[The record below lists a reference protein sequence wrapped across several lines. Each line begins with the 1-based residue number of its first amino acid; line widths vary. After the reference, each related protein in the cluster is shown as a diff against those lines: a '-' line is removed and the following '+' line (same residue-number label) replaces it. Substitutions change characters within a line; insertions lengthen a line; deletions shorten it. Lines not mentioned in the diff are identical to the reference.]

1 MNQEPRI
8 EDRAAQ
14 HYAGIPK
21 TVTMASISEAVD
33 EALPELFGW
42 LAQNALQPSGPP
54 IIRYLVINMAANL
67 QIELGVPVAAPVAAS
82 GRIRPGILPAG
93 RYGVVRHVGPYDE
106 LAASN
111 AALLAWA
118 GTHGVEFDAE
128 ETAEGSVWRSRVE
141 HYLTDPSAEPDPAK
155 WEVDV
160 AYLTREA

>member
-1 MNQEPRI
+1 MNREPRI
-8 EDRAAQ
+8 QDRAAQ

-21 TVTMASISEAVD
+21 TVTMTSLSEAVD
-33 EALPELFGW
+33 EAFPELFRW
-42 LAQNALQPSGPP
+42 LAQNGLQASAPP
-54 IIRYLVINMAANL
+54 IIRYFVIDMAADL

-82 GRIRPGILPAG
+82 GRIRPGVLPAG
-93 RYGVVRHVGPYDE
+93 RYAVVRHVGPYDE

-118 GTHGVEFDAE
+118 GAHGVVFDAQ
-128 ETAEGSVWRSRVE
+128 ETAEGSVWHSRVE

-160 AYLTREA
+160 ACLTREA